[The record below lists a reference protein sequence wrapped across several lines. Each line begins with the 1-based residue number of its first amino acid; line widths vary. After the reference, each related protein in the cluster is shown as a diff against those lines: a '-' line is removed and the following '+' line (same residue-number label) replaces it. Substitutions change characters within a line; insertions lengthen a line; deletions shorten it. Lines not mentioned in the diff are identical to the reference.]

1 MKKTFVFVLVI
12 ILLFTVLFGFFIG
25 IATRL
30 ALFDIFVSL
39 TPTKSLLQ
47 KSNILILGVDHA
59 FGSRSDTI
67 MVLHIDP
74 EAKTAGL
81 ISIPRDTLGVLP
93 GRGLDK
99 INHAFAY
106 GGVELSKSTI
116 EQFLGV
122 EIPYYVVVDL
132 SGIIKIIDEL
142 GGITLNVEKRMY
154 YVDFAGD
161 LNIDLQP
168 GVQKLNGRQA
178 MGYLRFRHSD
188 NDFKRIDRQQ
198 SFLTAMSKELMKRE
212 NILRSPQL
220 FLTFLSYICTNM
232 DSREILGLSL
242 VLRSAQE
249 TGQIKMATV
258 PGSDMM
264 AGGVYYLKPNTER
277 LHEIVQQYL
286 LDGGFPAASA
296 EAEGKRN

>member
-1 MKKTFVFVLVI
+1 MKKAFVITLAI

-39 TPTKSLLQ
+39 TPTDTLLQ
-47 KSNILILGVDHA
+47 KTNILILGVDHA

-74 EAKTAGL
+74 DAKTAGL

-99 INHAFAY
+99 VNHAFAY
-106 GGVELSKSTI
+106 GGVELSKATMA
-116 EQFLGV
+116 QLLGI
-122 EIPYYVVVDL
+122 EIPYYIVINL
-132 SGIIKIIDEL
+132 SGIIKIIDDL
-142 GGITLNVEKRMY
+142 GGITINVEQRMY
-154 YVDFAGD
+154 YVDYAGD

-168 GVQKLNGRQA
+168 GVQRLNGKQA
-178 MGYLRFRHSD
+178 MGYLRYRRD
-188 NDFKRIDRQQ
+188 GGDFKRIARQQ
-198 SFLTAMSKELMKRE
+198 SFLTALSKEMLKRE

-220 FLTFLSYICTNM
+220 FLTFLSYIYTNLG
-232 DSREILGLSL
+232 SRQILGLSL
-242 VLRSAQE
+242 ALRSAQE

-264 AGGVYYLKPNTER
+264 VNGAYYLKPNTER
-277 LHEIVQQYL
+277 LHEIVQQYIL
-286 LDGGFPAASA
+286 EEKPNQ
-296 EAEGKRN
+296 KPQK